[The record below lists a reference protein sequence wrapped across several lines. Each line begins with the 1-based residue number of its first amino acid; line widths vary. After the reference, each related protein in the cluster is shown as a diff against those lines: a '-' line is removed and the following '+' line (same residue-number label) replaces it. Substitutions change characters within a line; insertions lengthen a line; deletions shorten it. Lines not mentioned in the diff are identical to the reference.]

1 MSYIDLLNKEEWF
14 ERCNDILQRD
24 KFCCQDCGQIGYH
37 NMNCDIELE
46 SLDELSNLL
55 DNNNLLDISV
65 AEIFDKINNF
75 HHPKDTLKVIP
86 SKLLKEKPDCKVY
99 SFLPGGGTQFFK
111 NPLFQEEVV
120 FSSEIDMDEERAC
133 DAFHFKFGRI
143 RIFEFK
149 SELVQHYHLNIYSKL
164 SGSALETVYAGNLVD
179 VATALNYF
187 ISITYKNIVISIK
200 CRKEIKPLNIHH
212 LYYVKDLKPWEYDD
226 SALVTLCA
234 DCHEKRHKTNVP
246 IYNSIDRSNLFG
258 YATICPKC
266 NGLGFIPKYAHV
278 ENGICFRC
286 GGEGVKIE

>member
-99 SFLPGGGTQFFK
+99 SFLPGGGTHFFK

-133 DAFHFKFGRI
+133 DAFYFRFGRI
-143 RIFEFK
+143 RIFEFQ
-149 SELVQHYHLNIYSKL
+149 SNLVQNCRLNIYRNISGHYFGSKC
-164 SGSALETVYAGNLVD
+164 
-179 VATALNYF
+179 NYILYYF
-187 ISITYKNIVISIK
+187 FTITYKNVIVSI
-200 CRKEIKPLNIHH
+200 RSNKEIKPLNIHH
-212 LYYVKDLKPWEYDD
+212 LYYVKNYKPWEYDD
-226 SALVTLCA
+226 NALITLCA
-234 DCHEKRHKTNVP
+234 DCHKKRHKTNVP
-246 IYNSIDRSNLFG
+246 IYNSVSMTNLIG
-258 YATICPKC
+258 YAKICPKC
-266 NGLGFIPKYAHV
+266 KGLGFIPEYAHV
-278 ENGICFRC
+278 ENGICFMC
-286 GGEGVKIE
+286 GGEGVVIE